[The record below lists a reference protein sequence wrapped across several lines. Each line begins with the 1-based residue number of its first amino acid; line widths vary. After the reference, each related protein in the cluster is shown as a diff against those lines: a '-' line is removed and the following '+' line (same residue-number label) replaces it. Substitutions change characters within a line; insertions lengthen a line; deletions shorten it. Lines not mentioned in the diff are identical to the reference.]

1 MTGSLNE
8 NWARWVF
15 ASIAYY
21 LKQVAEGE
29 SIPALVDG
37 LDERADEFL
46 NAPHRV
52 EIRINGPF
60 IQAYQS
66 EYRLWADA
74 NVLLTSVMDEA
85 RHTMY
90 RLAGKFQASMAGPI
104 PVLDYGDQPG
114 DTGELLIGCLRL
126 RGRDADGVE
135 LFNFGQVEKN
145 DRVKQAIVNARYEMF
160 LE

>member
-1 MTGSLNE
+1 MNA

-21 LKQVAEGE
+21 LHQVADDQNLP
-29 SIPALVDG
+29 SLVDG
-37 LDERADEFL
+37 MDERSDEFL

-60 IQAYQS
+60 AQQFQS
-66 EYRLWADA
+66 EWRLWADA
-74 NVLLTSVMDEA
+74 NVLLTSIMDDD

-90 RLAGKFQASMAGPI
+90 RLAGEFQSAMAGPI
-104 PVLDYGDQPG
+104 PIHNYGNQPD
-114 DTGELLIGCLRL
+114 DTGDELIGCLRL
-126 RGRDADGVE
+126 RGRNSDGVE
-135 LFNFGQVEKN
+135 LFNFGQVEKT